1 MKEGWK
7 WGEKK
12 EISEDLGPS
21 FNNLADLFDYELS
34 EELKR
39 LDNYFKNTETKKQLR
54 QRLVDLIRRR

>member
-12 EISEDLGPS
+12 EMSEDLGPS
-21 FNNLADLFDYELS
+21 FNNLADLFDYELG

-39 LDNYFKNTETKKQLR
+39 LDDFFKIRSLR
-54 QRLVDLIRRR
+54 EKIVDLIRRR